1 MRHSDRARWS
11 ISQKLQILIVSAQER
26 KSRDRRAYMSEH
38 LESADEADPKSID
51 RTESETIAA
60 EGSDLGSFLRRQLPY
75 LSVLGLAIVGVAY
88 TNMARQPLVGYWEFL
103 ALATGVVCVVA
114 EWPKLDGRQA
124 HLRLIWMQSVHWV
137 AVLVA
142 MNVML
147 LSGVQQF
154 IPTPATSLVLL
165 LLLALGT
172 FLAGLNLSLLPI
184 CFLGLSLALAVPVVS
199 WLKQSILFLV
209 LIAVFL
215 IGVAVV
221 LWPKR
226 SELGATKIGSAI
238 AGRTSR
244 RGLGG

>member
-1 MRHSDRARWS
+1 MSDET
-11 ISQKLQILIVSAQER
+11 VQEPGGKR
-26 KSRDRRAYMSEH
+26 IESTAHFENDETVIADRF
-38 LESADEADPKSID
+38 DW
-51 RTESETIAA
+51 
-60 EGSDLGSFLRRQLPY
+60 GSFLRRQVPY
-75 LSVLGLAIVGVAY
+75 ISVLGLAIVGVAY
-88 TNMARQPLVGYWEFL
+88 TNVAHQPLVGYWEFL
-103 ALATGVVCVVA
+103 ALATGVVCIIT

-147 LSGVQQF
+147 LSSVQQF
-154 IPTPATSLVLL
+154 VPTPATSLVLL

-215 IGVAVV
+215 VGVAVT

-226 SELGATKIGSAI
+226 SELATTKIGGAV
-238 AGRTSR
+238 ARRTSR
-244 RGLGG
+244 HRLGG

>member
-1 MRHSDRARWS
+1 MSDNLEPVQGTGDKGVES
-11 ISQKLQILIVSAQER
+11 TKSQIEKNEAI
-26 KSRDRRAYMSEH
+26 D
-38 LESADEADPKSID
+38 ADS
-51 RTESETIAA
+51 
-60 EGSDLGSFLRRQLPY
+60 SDWGSFLRRQLPY

-103 ALATGVVCVVA
+103 ALATGIVCVVA
-114 EWPKLDGRQA
+114 DWPKLHDRQA
-124 HLRLIWMQSVHWV
+124 RFRLIWTQSVHWV

-142 MNVML
+142 MNIML

-154 IPTPATSLVLL
+154 IPTPATSLTLL

-199 WLKQSILFLV
+199 WLKQSILFLA

-215 IGVAVV
+215 VGVAVV

-226 SELGATKIGSAI
+226 SELANTKIGSAI
-238 AGRTSR
+238 AR
-244 RGLGG
+244 RGSRKDRDRHAS

>member
-1 MRHSDRARWS
+1 MSDET
-11 ISQKLQILIVSAQER
+11 VQEPGGKR
-26 KSRDRRAYMSEH
+26 N
-38 LESADEADPKSID
+38 ESAASDFEDDETAIAD
-51 RTESETIAA
+51 R
-60 EGSDLGSFLRRQLPY
+60 SDWGSFLRRQVPY
-75 LSVLGLAIVGVAY
+75 ISVLGLAIVGVAY
-88 TNMARQPLVGYWEFL
+88 TNMAHQPLVGYWEFL
-103 ALATGVVCVVA
+103 ALATGVVCIIT

-124 HLRLIWMQSVHWV
+124 RLRLIWTQSVHWV

-147 LSGVQQF
+147 LSSVQQF
-154 IPTPATSLVLL
+154 VPTPATSLVLL

-215 IGVAVV
+215 VGVAVT

-226 SELGATKIGSAI
+226 SELAATKVGDAV
-238 AGRTSR
+238 ARRALR
-244 RGLGG
+244 RGLAD

>member
-1 MRHSDRARWS
+1 MSDDLRPV
-11 ISQKLQILIVSAQER
+11 QGPGDNGVER
-26 KSRDRRAYMSEH
+26 TDSSFREDDAVPVDGSEW
-38 LESADEADPKSID
+38 
-51 RTESETIAA
+51 
-60 EGSDLGSFLRRQLPY
+60 GSFLRRQLPY
-75 LSVLGLAIVGVAY
+75 LAVLGLAIVGVAY
-88 TNMARQPLVGYWEFL
+88 TNMAHQPLTGYWEFL
-103 ALATGVVCVVA
+103 ALATGVVCVIT

-142 MNVML
+142 MNIML

-172 FLAGLNLSLLPI
+172 FLAGLNLALLPI
-184 CFLGLSLALAVPVVS
+184 CFLGLSLALAVPAVS
-199 WLKQSILFLV
+199 WLKQSILFLA

-215 IGVAVV
+215 LGVAVM

-226 SELGATKIGSAI
+226 SELAATKIGGAV
-238 AGRTSR
+238 ARRASR
-244 RGLGG
+244 RGLGD

>member
-1 MRHSDRARWS
+1 MSDEPVQVSGDKRDEGTAPD
-11 ISQKLQILIVSAQER
+11 SQ
-26 KSRDRRAYMSEH
+26 
-38 LESADEADPKSID
+38 
-51 RTESETIAA
+51 ESETVIADR
-60 EGSDLGSFLRRQLPY
+60 SDLGSFLRRQIPY
-75 LSVLGLAIVGVAY
+75 IALLGLAIVGVAY
-88 TNMARQPLVGYWEFL
+88 TNMAHQPLVGYWEFL
-103 ALATGVVCVVA
+103 ALATGVVCIIA
-114 EWPKLDGRQA
+114 EWPKLDGREA
-124 HLRLIWMQSVHWV
+124 HLRLIWRQSVHWV

-147 LSGVQQF
+147 LSSVQQF
-154 IPTPATSLVLL
+154 VPTPATSLVLL

-215 IGVAVV
+215 IGVAVT

-226 SELGATKIGSAI
+226 SELATTKIGSAV
-238 AGRTSR
+238 ARRTSR
-244 RGLGG
+244 

>member
-1 MRHSDRARWS
+1 MSDN
-11 ISQKLQILIVSAQER
+11 
-26 KSRDRRAYMSEH
+26 
-38 LESADEADPKSID
+38 LEPVQGSGDNGVESTESTLEKHEATSAD
-51 RTESETIAA
+51 
-60 EGSDLGSFLRRQLPY
+60 GSDLGSFLRRQLPY

-88 TNMARQPLVGYWEFL
+88 TNMAHQPLVGYWEFL

-114 EWPKLDGRQA
+114 DWPKLHDRQA
-124 HLRLIWMQSVHWV
+124 RFRLIWTQSVHWV

-142 MNVML
+142 MNIML

-154 IPTPATSLVLL
+154 IPTPATSLTLL

-199 WLKQSILFLV
+199 WLKQSILFLA

-215 IGVAVV
+215 VGVAVM

-226 SELGATKIGSAI
+226 SELANTKIGGAI
-238 AGRTSR
+238 ARRTSR
-244 RGLGG
+244 

>member
-1 MRHSDRARWS
+1 MSD
-11 ISQKLQILIVSAQER
+11 
-26 KSRDRRAYMSEH
+26 H
-38 LESADEADPKSID
+38 LEPVQGSGDNGVGSAESKFEKDEAISAD
-51 RTESETIAA
+51 
-60 EGSDLGSFLRRQLPY
+60 GSDWGSFLRRQLPY

-88 TNMARQPLVGYWEFL
+88 TNMAHQPLVGYWEFL

-114 EWPKLDGRQA
+114 DWPKLHDRQA
-124 HLRLIWMQSVHWV
+124 RLRLIWTQSVHWV

-142 MNVML
+142 MNIML

-154 IPTPATSLVLL
+154 IPTPATSLTLL

-199 WLKQSILFLV
+199 WLKQSILFLA

-215 IGVAVV
+215 VGVAVV

-226 SELGATKIGSAI
+226 SELANTKIGGAI
-238 AGRTSR
+238 ARRTSR
-244 RGLGG
+244 

>member
-1 MRHSDRARWS
+1 MSDET
-11 ISQKLQILIVSAQER
+11 VQESGGKR
-26 KSRDRRAYMSEH
+26 IESTASDFENDERVVADR
-38 LESADEADPKSID
+38 
-51 RTESETIAA
+51 
-60 EGSDLGSFLRRQLPY
+60 SDWGSFLRRQLPY

-103 ALATGVVCVVA
+103 AIATGFVCVMA
-114 EWPKLDGRQA
+114 EWPKLDDKQA
-124 HLRLIWMQSVHWV
+124 RVRFIWTQSVHWV

-147 LSGVQQF
+147 LSSVQQF
-154 IPTPATSLVLL
+154 VPTPATSLVLL

-184 CFLGLSLALAVPVVS
+184 CFLGLALALAVPVVS

-209 LIAVFL
+209 LMAVFL
-215 IGVAVV
+215 VGVAVT

-226 SELGATKIGSAI
+226 SELATTKIGSAI
-238 AGRTSR
+238 TRRTSR
-244 RGLGG
+244 

>member
-1 MRHSDRARWS
+1 MSD
-11 ISQKLQILIVSAQER
+11 
-26 KSRDRRAYMSEH
+26 H
-38 LESADEADPKSID
+38 LEPVQGSGDNGVESTESTLEKHEATSAD
-51 RTESETIAA
+51 
-60 EGSDLGSFLRRQLPY
+60 GSDLGSFLRRQLPY

-88 TNMARQPLVGYWEFL
+88 TNMAHQPLVGYWEFL

-114 EWPKLDGRQA
+114 DWPKLHDRQA
-124 HLRLIWMQSVHWV
+124 RFRLIWTQSVHWV

-142 MNVML
+142 MNIML

-154 IPTPATSLVLL
+154 IPTPATSLTLL

-199 WLKQSILFLV
+199 WLKQSILFLA

-215 IGVAVV
+215 VGVAVV

-226 SELGATKIGSAI
+226 SELANTKIGGAI
-238 AGRTSR
+238 ARRTSR
-244 RGLGG
+244 

>member
-1 MRHSDRARWS
+1 MSDNLGPVREHSDREVE
-11 ISQKLQILIVSAQER
+11 K
-26 KSRDRRAYMSEH
+26 
-38 LESADEADPKSID
+38 
-51 RTESETIAA
+51 TESDFEKNEAITAG
-60 EGSDLGSFLRRQLPY
+60 GSDWGSFLRRQLPY
-75 LSVLGLAIVGVAY
+75 LSVLALAIVGVAY
-88 TNMARQPLVGYWEFL
+88 TNMAHQPLVGYWEFL
-103 ALATGVVCVVA
+103 ALATGVVCIVA
-114 EWPKLDGRQA
+114 EWPKRDGRQA

-142 MNVML
+142 MNIML

-154 IPTPATSLVLL
+154 VPTPATSLVLL

-184 CFLGLSLALAVPVVS
+184 CYLGLSLALAVPAVS
-199 WLKQSILFLV
+199 WLKQSVLFLV

-215 IGVAVV
+215 LGVAVM

-226 SELGATKIGSAI
+226 SELAATKIGGAI

-244 RGLGG
+244 RGVGG